1 MYFQSYPPG
10 SRHFQDQVSAVRFD
24 ASTLDTTTL
33 GEDILAATVHGPCD
47 HVAAAGGPSLNV
59 RFDYAQAGEQILLL
73 RVGDSG
79 LTFGSL
85 REFSKHSLCAGWT
98 GVLAVRAGIHV
109 HAGDARQLE
118 LPEVNLAKLQVFMD
132 RAFDTVE
139 TGSNAAH
146 ACLQVP
152 AENLECSEGLERW
165 YVAQCLAGNSDYLQ
179 FARWL
184 RQSERY
190 QLVCFLLR
198 EGASGGKL
206 CQLARRYGVSI
217 SHFRR
222 LCHSALGGAAKPELR
237 GWRTAQALLSISPD
251 ETLTDIAL
259 TFGFSSPSH
268 FSKDIRDLLG
278 VSPSSLNDI
287 TRLSSK

>member
-1 MYFQSYPPG
+1 M
-10 SRHFQDQVSAVRFD
+10 RFD
-24 ASTLDTTTL
+24 ASTLGTTTR
-33 GEDILAATVHGPCD
+33 GASIHGATAQG
-47 HVAAAGGPSLNV
+47 AAGCTAADRGAAGDGPSLNL
-59 RFDYAQAGEQILLL
+59 RFDNAQTGDQILLL

-85 REFSKHSLCAGWT
+85 GEFSRHSLCAGWT

-109 HAGDARQLE
+109 HSGDARQLE
-118 LPEVNLAKLQVFMD
+118 PPEVNLAKLQVFMD
-132 RAFDTVE
+132 RAFDTVD
-139 TGSNAAH
+139 TGSNAAY
-146 ACLQVP
+146 ACLQIP
-152 AENLECSEGLERW
+152 GENLQCPGKLERW
-165 YVAQCLAGNSDYLQ
+165 YVAQCLAGNSEYLQ

-190 QLVCFLLR
+190 QLVRFLLR
-198 EGASGGKL
+198 EGACGGKL

-222 LCHSALGGAAKPELR
+222 LCHNALGGAAKPELR
-237 GWRTAQALLSISPD
+237 GWRTAQALLAISPH
-251 ETLTDIAL
+251 ETLTEIAL
-259 TFGFSSPSH
+259 AFGFSSPSH